1 MSATSSGANAANA
14 ANTANSANAAN
25 PAADGGRTFLIG
37 TRRSALATTQTS
49 HVRAGMRSAGYAAE
63 LHLVQ
68 TPGDASQAAQTPVAQ
83 IGVGVFTET
92 LRKALE
98 AGECDVAVHS
108 FKDLPTAPDP
118 RFRTVVPRRVDP
130 REVLVSRNNQ
140 SLLELPQ
147 GAKVGTSAPRRVSQI
162 RAVRPDLELLPL
174 RGNIDTRMGRT
185 EKDLDAVVLARAGLE
200 RVGQLDRA
208 AESIDPSTI
217 MPAPAQ
223 GALSVEV
230 RADDEAAWQAVR
242 HLDHLP
248 SHMAA
253 VAERAVL
260 STLEAGCTAPV
271 AAYSQWVEQEGRE
284 GTEGTEQR
292 YVLRVFGGVFA
303 MNGSR
308 KLVRSGEA
316 AFDIPDPTADEGF
329 PAAEEPRWRECIDV
343 ARAIGTDI
351 GRELL
356 EDGAAELVAE
366 AE

>member
-1 MSATSSGANAANA
+1 MSATSNGANATNA
-14 ANTANSANAAN
+14 ANRV
-25 PAADGGRTFLIG
+25 ADDGRTFLIG

-49 HVRAGMRSAGYAAE
+49 HVRAGMQSAGYAAE

-140 SLLELPQ
+140 PLLELPQ

-162 RAVRPDLELLPL
+162 RAVRPDLELMPL

-200 RVGQLDRA
+200 RVGQLERA
-208 AESIDPSTI
+208 AESVDPSTI

-271 AAYSQWVEQEGRE
+271 AAYSQWVEQEGTE

-303 MNGSR
+303 MDGSR

-329 PAAEEPRWRECIDV
+329 PAAEEPRWRECIDT

-351 GRELL
+351 GRALL

>member
-1 MSATSSGANAANA
+1 MSATS
-14 ANTANSANAAN
+14 NSANDASTASAAN
-25 PAADGGRTFLIG
+25 RAADDGRTFLIG

-49 HVRAGMRSAGYAAE
+49 HVRAGMQSAGYAAE

-140 SLLELPQ
+140 PLLELPQ

-162 RAVRPDLELLPL
+162 RAVRPDLELMPL

-200 RVGQLDRA
+200 RVGQLERA

-271 AAYSQWVEQEGRE
+271 AAYSQWVEQEG
-284 GTEGTEQR
+284 TEGTEQR
-292 YVLRVFGGVFA
+292 YVLRIFGGVFA
-303 MNGSR
+303 MDGSR

-329 PAAEEPRWRECIDV
+329 PAAEESRWRECIDA

-351 GRELL
+351 GRALL

>member
-1 MSATSSGANAANA
+1 MSATS
-14 ANTANSANAAN
+14 NSANAASTASAAN
-25 PAADGGRTFLIG
+25 RAADDGRTFLIG

-49 HVRAGMRSAGYAAE
+49 HVRAGMQSAGYAAE

-130 REVLVSRNNQ
+130 REVLVSRNNHP
-140 SLLELPQ
+140 LLELPQ

-162 RAVRPDLELLPL
+162 RAVRPDLELMPL

-200 RVGQLDRA
+200 RVGQLERA

-271 AAYSQWVEQEGRE
+271 AAYSQWVEQEE
-284 GTEGTEQR
+284 R

-303 MNGSR
+303 MDGSR

-329 PAAEEPRWRECIDV
+329 PAAEESRWRECIDA

-351 GRELL
+351 GRALL

>member
-1 MSATSSGANAANA
+1 MSATSNSV
-14 ANTANSANAAN
+14 NTAHS
-25 PAADGGRTFLIG
+25 AADDGRTFLIG

-49 HVRAGMRSAGYAAE
+49 HVRAGMQSAGYSAE

-68 TPGDASQAAQTPVAQ
+68 TPGDASQSAQTPVAQ

-140 SLLELPQ
+140 PLLELPQ

-162 RAVRPDLELLPL
+162 RAVRPDLELMPL

-230 RADDEAAWQAVR
+230 RADDEAAWQAVC

-271 AAYSQWVEQEGRE
+271 AAYSQWVEGSEK
-284 GTEGTEQR
+284 R

-303 MNGSR
+303 MDGSR

-316 AFDIPDPTADEGF
+316 AFEIPDPTADEGF
-329 PAAEEPRWRECIDV
+329 PAAQEPRWRECIDT

-351 GRELL
+351 GRALL

-366 AE
+366 AD

>member
-1 MSATSSGANAANA
+1 MSATSNSANPANATNAAN
-14 ANTANSANAAN
+14 SAKSVA
-25 PAADGGRTFLIG
+25 GGDRTFLIG

-49 HVRAGMRSAGYAAE
+49 HVRAGMQSAGYAAE

-140 SLLELPQ
+140 PLLELPQ

-271 AAYSQWVEQEGRE
+271 AAYSEWVEQEG
-284 GTEGTEQR
+284 TEGTDKG

-303 MNGSR
+303 MDGSR

-329 PAAEEPRWRECIDV
+329 PAAQEPRWRECIDA

-351 GRELL
+351 GRALL

>member
-1 MSATSSGANAANA
+1 M
-14 ANTANSANAAN
+14 
-25 PAADGGRTFLIG
+25 
-37 TRRSALATTQTS
+37 Q
-49 HVRAGMRSAGYAAE
+49 SAGYSAE

-68 TPGDASQAAQTPVAQ
+68 TPGDASQSAQTPVAQ

-92 LRKALE
+92 LRKALDT
-98 AGECDVAVHS
+98 GECDVAVHS

-130 REVLVSRNNQ
+130 REVLVSRDNQ
-140 SLLELPQ
+140 PLLELPQ

-162 RAVRPDLELLPL
+162 RAVRPDLELMPL

-185 EKDLDAVVLARAGLE
+185 EMDLDAVVLARAGLE

-230 RADDEAAWQAVR
+230 RADDEAAWQAVC

-271 AAYSQWVEQEGRE
+271 AAYSQWVEGSEK
-284 GTEGTEQR
+284 R

-303 MNGSR
+303 MDGSR

-316 AFDIPDPTADEGF
+316 AFEIPDPTADEGF
-329 PAAEEPRWRECIDV
+329 PAAQEPRWRECIDT

-351 GRELL
+351 GRALL

-366 AE
+366 AD

>member
-1 MSATSSGANAANA
+1 M
-14 ANTANSANAAN
+14 
-25 PAADGGRTFLIG
+25 
-37 TRRSALATTQTS
+37 
-49 HVRAGMRSAGYAAE
+49 
-63 LHLVQ
+63 
-68 TPGDASQAAQTPVAQ
+68 
-83 IGVGVFTET
+83 
-92 LRKALE
+92 
-98 AGECDVAVHS
+98 
-108 FKDLPTAPDP
+108 
-118 RFRTVVPRRVDP
+118 
-130 REVLVSRNNQ
+130 LVSRNNQ
-140 SLLELPQ
+140 PLLELPQ

-162 RAVRPDLELLPL
+162 RAVRPDLELMPL

-200 RVGQLDRA
+200 RVGQLERA
-208 AESIDPSTI
+208 AESVDPSTI

-271 AAYSQWVEQEGRE
+271 AAYSQWVEQEG
-284 GTEGTEQR
+284 TEGTEQR

-303 MNGSR
+303 MDGSR

-329 PAAEEPRWRECIDV
+329 PAAEEPRWRECIDT

-351 GRELL
+351 GRALL

>member
-1 MSATSSGANAANA
+1 MSATSNGANATNATNA
-14 ANTANSANAAN
+14 ANR
-25 PAADGGRTFLIG
+25 AADDGRTFLIG

-49 HVRAGMRSAGYAAE
+49 HVRAGMQSAGYAAE

-68 TPGDASQAAQTPVAQ
+68 TPGDASQAAQIPVAQ

-130 REVLVSRNNQ
+130 RAVLVSRSNQ
-140 SLLELPQ
+140 PLLELPQ

-162 RAVRPDLELLPL
+162 RAVRPDLELMPL

-230 RADDEAAWQAVR
+230 RAEDEAAWQAVR

-260 STLEAGCTAPV
+260 SILEAGCTAPV
-271 AAYSQWVEQEGRE
+271 AAYSEWVEQEGKEGAEGKE

-316 AFDIPDPTADEGF
+316 VFDILDPTADEGF
-329 PAAEEPRWRECIDV
+329 PAAQEPRWRECIDS

-351 GRELL
+351 GRALL

>member
-1 MSATSSGANAANA
+1 MSATSNG
-14 ANTANSANAAN
+14 AN
-25 PAADGGRTFLIG
+25 PANSVVGGDRTFLIG

-49 HVRAGMRSAGYAAE
+49 HVRAGIQSAGYAAE

-140 SLLELPQ
+140 PLLELPQ

-185 EKDLDAVVLARAGLE
+185 EKDLDAVVLARAGLD

-208 AESIDPSTI
+208 AESIDPFTI

-271 AAYSQWVEQEGRE
+271 AAYSEWVEQEG
-284 GTEGTEQR
+284 TQQR

-303 MNGSR
+303 MDGSR
-308 KLVRSGEA
+308 KLVRSDEA

-329 PAAEEPRWRECIDV
+329 PAAQEPRWRECIEA

-351 GRELL
+351 GRALL

>member
-1 MSATSSGANAANA
+1 MSATS
-14 ANTANSANAAN
+14 NSANAASTASAAN
-25 PAADGGRTFLIG
+25 RAADDGRTFLIG

-49 HVRAGMRSAGYAAE
+49 HVRAGMQSAGYAAE

-140 SLLELPQ
+140 PLLELPQ

-162 RAVRPDLELLPL
+162 RAVRPDLELMPL

-200 RVGQLDRA
+200 RVGQLERA

-271 AAYSQWVEQEGRE
+271 AAYSRWVEQEG
-284 GTEGTEQR
+284 TEGSEQR

-303 MNGSR
+303 MDGSR

-329 PAAEEPRWRECIDV
+329 PAAEEPRWRECIDA

-351 GRELL
+351 GRALL

>member
-1 MSATSSGANAANA
+1 MSITS
-14 ANTANSANAAN
+14 NSANNASNATAARQT
-25 PAADGGRTFLIG
+25 ADGDRTFLIG

-49 HVRAGMRSAGYAAE
+49 HVRDGMQSAGYAAE
-63 LHLVQ
+63 LHLVH
-68 TPGDASQAAQTPVAQ
+68 TPGDASQAAQIPIAQ

-140 SLLELPQ
+140 PLLELPQ

-162 RAVRPDLELLPL
+162 RAVRPDLELMPL

-200 RVGQLDRA
+200 RVGQLERA

-271 AAYSQWVEQEGRE
+271 AAYSEWVQQEGTADGAVDGTVD
-284 GTEGTEQR
+284 GTEKH

-303 MNGSR
+303 MDGSR
-308 KLVRSGEA
+308 KLVRSSEA
-316 AFDIPDPTADEGF
+316 GFDISEPTADEGF
-329 PAAEEPRWRECIDV
+329 PAAEEPRWREYIDA
-343 ARAIGTDI
+343 ARAIGIDI
-351 GRELL
+351 GRALL

-366 AE
+366 VD

>member
-1 MSATSSGANAANA
+1 MSATSNGANAANA
-14 ANTANSANAAN
+14 ASAANA
-25 PAADGGRTFLIG
+25 AADGGRTFLIG

-49 HVRAGMRSAGYAAE
+49 HVRAGMQSAGYGAE

-140 SLLELPQ
+140 PLLELPQ

-208 AESIDPSTI
+208 AESIDPSAI

-271 AAYSQWVEQEGRE
+271 AAYSQWVEQEDPAEDAAE
-284 GTEGTEQR
+284 GADKR

-316 AFDIPDPTADEGF
+316 TFDIPDPTADEGF
-329 PAAEEPRWRECIDV
+329 PAAEEPHWRECIDA

-356 EDGAAELVAE
+356 DDGAAKLVAE

>member
-1 MSATSSGANAANA
+1 MTSRTSR
-14 ANTANSANAAN
+14 TS
-25 PAADGGRTFLIG
+25 RTFLIG

-49 HVRAGMRSAGYAAE
+49 HVRAGMLAAGYDAE

-68 TPGDASQAAQTPVAQ
+68 TPGDASQAAQTPVAN

-92 LRKALE
+92 LRKALD

-108 FKDLPTAPDP
+108 FKDLPTAPDA
-118 RFRTVVPRRVDP
+118 RFRTIVPRRVDP
-130 REVLVSRNNQ
+130 REVLVSRNNET
-140 SLLELPQ
+140 LLELPQ

-185 EKDLDAVVLARAGLE
+185 EEDLDAVVLARAGLE
-200 RVGQLDRA
+200 RVGQLHRA
-208 AESIDPSTI
+208 AESIDPGTI

-230 RADDEAAWQAVR
+230 RADDDAAGEAVR

-271 AAYSQWVEQEGRE
+271 AAYSLWTTSEDEDSDGAT
-284 GTEGTEQR
+284 GH
-292 YVLRVFGGVFA
+292 VLRVFGGVFA
-303 MNGSR
+303 MDGSR
-308 KLVRSGEA
+308 KLVQVGEA
-316 AFDIPDPTADEGF
+316 TFDIPDPTGEGDF
-329 PAAEEPRWRECIDV
+329 PAAEEPRWQECIDA
-343 ARAIGTDI
+343 ARAIGTGI
-351 GRELL
+351 GRALL
-356 EDGAAELVAE
+356 DDGAAELVAE
-366 AE
+366 TN

>member
-1 MSATSSGANAANA
+1 M
-14 ANTANSANAAN
+14 
-25 PAADGGRTFLIG
+25 
-37 TRRSALATTQTS
+37 
-49 HVRAGMRSAGYAAE
+49 
-63 LHLVQ
+63 
-68 TPGDASQAAQTPVAQ
+68 
-83 IGVGVFTET
+83 
-92 LRKALE
+92 
-98 AGECDVAVHS
+98 C
-108 FKDLPTAPDP
+108 
-118 RFRTVVPRRVDP
+118 
-130 REVLVSRNNQ
+130 
-140 SLLELPQ
+140 
-147 GAKVGTSAPRRVSQI
+147 I
-162 RAVRPDLELLPL
+162 RDS
-174 RGNIDTRMGRT
+174 IDTRMGRT

-200 RVGQLDRA
+200 RVGQLERA

-271 AAYSQWVEQEGRE
+271 AAYSQWVEQEE
-284 GTEGTEQR
+284 R

-303 MNGSR
+303 MDGSR

-329 PAAEEPRWRECIDV
+329 PAAEEPRWRECIDA

-351 GRELL
+351 GRALL

>member
-1 MSATSSGANAANA
+1 MSITS
-14 ANTANSANAAN
+14 NSANNASNATV
-25 PAADGGRTFLIG
+25 ARQTADGDRTFLIG

-49 HVRAGMRSAGYAAE
+49 HVRDGMQSAGYAAE
-63 LHLVQ
+63 LHLVH
-68 TPGDASQAAQTPVAQ
+68 TPGDASQAAQIPVAQ

-140 SLLELPQ
+140 PLLELPQ

-162 RAVRPDLELLPL
+162 RAVRPDLELMPL

-200 RVGQLDRA
+200 RVGQLERA

-271 AAYSQWVEQEGRE
+271 AAYSEWVQQEGTAE
-284 GTEGTEQR
+284 GADKR

-303 MNGSR
+303 MDGSR

-316 AFDIPDPTADEGF
+316 GFDIPEPTADEGF
-329 PAAEEPRWRECIDV
+329 PAAEEPRWRECIAA
-343 ARAIGTDI
+343 ARAIGIDI
-351 GRELL
+351 GRALL

-366 AE
+366 AD

>member
-1 MSATSSGANAANA
+1 MSATSNGANATNA
-14 ANTANSANAAN
+14 ANRV
-25 PAADGGRTFLIG
+25 ADDGRTFLIG

-49 HVRAGMRSAGYAAE
+49 HVRAGMQSAGYAAE

-140 SLLELPQ
+140 PLLELPQ

-162 RAVRPDLELLPL
+162 RAVRPDLELMPL

-200 RVGQLDRA
+200 RVGQLERA
-208 AESIDPSTI
+208 AESVDPSTI

-271 AAYSQWVEQEGRE
+271 AAYSQWVEQEG
-284 GTEGTEQR
+284 TEGTEQR

-303 MNGSR
+303 MDGSR

-316 AFDIPDPTADEGF
+316 TFDIPDPTADEGF
-329 PAAEEPRWRECIDV
+329 PAAEEPRWRECIDA

-351 GRELL
+351 GRALL

>member
-1 MSATSSGANAANA
+1 MSATS
-14 ANTANSANAAN
+14 NSANAASTASAAN
-25 PAADGGRTFLIG
+25 RAADDGRTFLIG

-49 HVRAGMRSAGYAAE
+49 HVRAGMQSAGYAAE

-140 SLLELPQ
+140 PLLELPQ

-162 RAVRPDLELLPL
+162 RAVRPDLELMPL

-200 RVGQLDRA
+200 RVGQLERA
-208 AESIDPSTI
+208 AESVDPSTI

-271 AAYSQWVEQEGRE
+271 AAYSQWVEQEG
-284 GTEGTEQR
+284 TEGTEQR

-303 MNGSR
+303 MDGSR

-329 PAAEEPRWRECIDV
+329 PAAEESRWRECIDA

-351 GRELL
+351 GRALL

>member
-1 MSATSSGANAANA
+1 MS
-14 ANTANSANAAN
+14 NTTPN
-25 PAADGGRTFLIG
+25 PTAEHSRTFLIG

-49 HVRAGMRSAGYAAE
+49 HVRAAMLAAGYQAE
-63 LHLVQ
+63 LHLVH

-130 REVLVSRNNQ
+130 REVLVSRNGEA
-140 SLLELPQ
+140 LLELPQ

-162 RAVRPDLELLPL
+162 RAVRPDLELMPL

-200 RVGQLDRA
+200 RVGQLNRA

-230 RADDEAAWQAVR
+230 RADDDAAWQAVS

-271 AAYSQWVEQEGRE
+271 AAYSLWTEPEDTADSAPEQH
-284 GTEGTEQR
+284 
-292 YVLRVFGGVFA
+292 VLRVFGGVFA
-303 MNGSR
+303 MDGSR
-308 KLVRSGEA
+308 KLVQVGEA
-316 AFDIPDPTADEGF
+316 TFDIPSPTSDKGF
-329 PAAEEPRWRECIDV
+329 PAAEEPRWQEYIDA

-351 GRELL
+351 GKNLL
-356 EDGAAELVAE
+356 KDGAAEIVAE
-366 AE
+366 AD

>member
-1 MSATSSGANAANA
+1 MSATSNG
-14 ANTANSANAAN
+14 AN
-25 PAADGGRTFLIG
+25 PANSVVGGDRTFLIG

-49 HVRAGMRSAGYAAE
+49 HVRAGIQSAGYAAE

-118 RFRTVVPRRVDP
+118 RFRTVVPRRVDS

-140 SLLELPQ
+140 PLLELPQ

-185 EKDLDAVVLARAGLE
+185 EKDLDAVVLARAGLD

-208 AESIDPSTI
+208 AESIDPFTI

-271 AAYSQWVEQEGRE
+271 AAYSEWVEQEG
-284 GTEGTEQR
+284 TQQR

-303 MNGSR
+303 MDGSR
-308 KLVRSGEA
+308 KLVRSDEA

-329 PAAEEPRWRECIDV
+329 PAAQEPRWRECIEA

-351 GRELL
+351 GRALL

>member
-1 MSATSSGANAANA
+1 MSATSNSANPANATNAAN
-14 ANTANSANAAN
+14 SAKSVA
-25 PAADGGRTFLIG
+25 GGDRTFLIG

-49 HVRAGMRSAGYAAE
+49 HVRAGMQSAGYAAE

-130 REVLVSRNNQ
+130 REVLVSRSNQ
-140 SLLELPQ
+140 PLLELPQ

-162 RAVRPDLELLPL
+162 RAVRPDLELMPL

-271 AAYSQWVEQEGRE
+271 AAYSEWVEQEGTDK
-284 GTEGTEQR
+284 G

-303 MNGSR
+303 MDGSR

-329 PAAEEPRWRECIDV
+329 PAAQEPRWRECIEA

-351 GRELL
+351 GRALL

>member
-1 MSATSSGANAANA
+1 MSATSNGANATNA
-14 ANTANSANAAN
+14 ANRV
-25 PAADGGRTFLIG
+25 ADDGRTFLIG

-49 HVRAGMRSAGYAAE
+49 HVRAGMQSAGYAAE

-140 SLLELPQ
+140 PLLELPQ

-162 RAVRPDLELLPL
+162 RAVRPDLELMPL

-200 RVGQLDRA
+200 RVGQLERA
-208 AESIDPSTI
+208 AESVDPSTI

-271 AAYSQWVEQEGRE
+271 AAYSQWVEQEG
-284 GTEGTEQR
+284 TEGTEQR

-303 MNGSR
+303 MDGSR

-316 AFDIPDPTADEGF
+316 TFDIPDPTADEGF
-329 PAAEEPRWRECIDV
+329 PAAEEPRWRECIDT

-351 GRELL
+351 GRALL

>member
-1 MSATSSGANAANA
+1 MSATSNG
-14 ANTANSANAAN
+14 AN
-25 PAADGGRTFLIG
+25 PANSVVGGDRTFLIG

-49 HVRAGMRSAGYAAE
+49 HVRAGIQSAGYAAE

-140 SLLELPQ
+140 PLLELPQ

-185 EKDLDAVVLARAGLE
+185 EKDLDAVVLARAGLD
-200 RVGQLDRA
+200 RVGQLGRA
-208 AESIDPSTI
+208 AESIDPFTI

-271 AAYSQWVEQEGRE
+271 AAYSEWVEQEG
-284 GTEGTEQR
+284 TEGTQQR

-303 MNGSR
+303 MDGSR
-308 KLVRSGEA
+308 KLVRSDEA

-329 PAAEEPRWRECIDV
+329 PAAQEPRWRECIEA

-351 GRELL
+351 GRALL

>member
-1 MSATSSGANAANA
+1 MSATPNGANATNAANA
-14 ANTANSANAAN
+14 ANR
-25 PAADGGRTFLIG
+25 AADDGRTFLIG

-49 HVRAGMRSAGYAAE
+49 HVRAGMQSAGYAAE

-130 REVLVSRNNQ
+130 REVLVSRSNQ
-140 SLLELPQ
+140 PLLELPQ

-162 RAVRPDLELLPL
+162 RAVRPDLELMPL

-271 AAYSQWVEQEGRE
+271 AAYSEWVEQEG
-284 GTEGTEQR
+284 TEGTDKG

-303 MNGSR
+303 MDGSR

-329 PAAEEPRWRECIDV
+329 PAAQEPRWRECIDA

-351 GRELL
+351 GRALL

>member
-1 MSATSSGANAANA
+1 MSATS
-14 ANTANSANAAN
+14 NSANAASTASAAN
-25 PAADGGRTFLIG
+25 RAADDGRTFLIG

-49 HVRAGMRSAGYAAE
+49 HVRAGMQSAGYAAE

-140 SLLELPQ
+140 PLLELPQ

-162 RAVRPDLELLPL
+162 RAVRPDLELMPL

-200 RVGQLDRA
+200 RVGQLERA

-271 AAYSQWVEQEGRE
+271 AAYSQWVEQEE
-284 GTEGTEQR
+284 R

-303 MNGSR
+303 MDGSR

-329 PAAEEPRWRECIDV
+329 PAAEEPRWRECIDA

-351 GRELL
+351 GRALL

>member
-1 MSATSSGANAANA
+1 MSATS
-14 ANTANSANAAN
+14 NSANAASTASAAN
-25 PAADGGRTFLIG
+25 RAADDGRTFLIG

-49 HVRAGMRSAGYAAE
+49 HVRAGMQSAGYAAE

-140 SLLELPQ
+140 PLLELPQ

-185 EKDLDAVVLARAGLE
+185 EKDLDAVVLARAGLD

-208 AESIDPSTI
+208 AESIDPFTI

-271 AAYSQWVEQEGRE
+271 AAYSEWVEQEGKE
-284 GTEGTEQR
+284 GTEGTEGTQQR

-303 MNGSR
+303 MDGSR
-308 KLVRSGEA
+308 KLVRSDEA

-329 PAAEEPRWRECIDV
+329 PAAQEPRWRECIEA

-351 GRELL
+351 GRALL

>member
-1 MSATSSGANAANA
+1 MSATSNG
-14 ANTANSANAAN
+14 AN
-25 PAADGGRTFLIG
+25 PANSVVGGDRTFLIG

-49 HVRAGMRSAGYAAE
+49 HVRAGIQSAGYAAE

-140 SLLELPQ
+140 PLLELPQ

-162 RAVRPDLELLPL
+162 RAVRPDLELLSL

-185 EKDLDAVVLARAGLE
+185 EKDLDAVVLARAGLD
-200 RVGQLDRA
+200 RVGQLGRA
-208 AESIDPSTI
+208 AESIDPFTI

-271 AAYSQWVEQEGRE
+271 AAYSEWVEQEG
-284 GTEGTEQR
+284 TEGTQQR

-303 MNGSR
+303 MDGSR
-308 KLVRSGEA
+308 KLVRSDEA

-329 PAAEEPRWRECIDV
+329 PAAQEPRWRECIEA

-351 GRELL
+351 GRALL

>member
-1 MSATSSGANAANA
+1 MSNTSNKNTSAAEDA
-14 ANTANSANAAN
+14 
-25 PAADGGRTFLIG
+25 RTFLIG

-49 HVRAGMRSAGYAAE
+49 HVRAGMLTAGFEAE
-63 LHLVQ
+63 LHIVQ

-98 AGECDVAVHS
+98 SGECDVAVHS

-118 RFRTVVPRRVDP
+118 RFCTVVPRRVDP
-130 REVLVSRNNQ
+130 REVLVSRN
-140 SLLELPQ
+140 SETLLELPQ

-230 RADDEAAWQAVR
+230 RADDEAAWRAVR

-271 AAYSQWVEQEGRE
+271 AAYSLWVEPEGSLGATDSAE
-284 GTEGTEQR
+284 ASVSTGAPQATQH
-292 YVLRVFGGVFA
+292 VLRVFGGVFA
-303 MNGSR
+303 MDGSR
-308 KLVRSGEA
+308 KLVQVSEA
-316 AFDIPDPTADEGF
+316 TFGISDPTSDEGF
-329 PAAEEPRWRECIDV
+329 PAAEEPQWREYIDA
-343 ARAIGTDI
+343 ARALGAGI
-351 GRELL
+351 GRALL
-356 EDGAAELVAE
+356 ADGAAELVAE
-366 AE
+366 AD